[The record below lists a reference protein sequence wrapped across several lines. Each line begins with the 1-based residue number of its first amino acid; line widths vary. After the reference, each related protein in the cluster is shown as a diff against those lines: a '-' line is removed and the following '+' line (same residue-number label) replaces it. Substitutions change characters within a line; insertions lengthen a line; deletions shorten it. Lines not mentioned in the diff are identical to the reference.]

1 MRFFCPVCR
10 TSLLIYILQ
19 DIRARVLHSL
29 LVMEDKKAPKLQI
42 KQPGQSRYDMFYSF
56 TNEIARAA
64 RAWSRD
70 YLPRCYPLIM
80 CALVGPASVHI
91 LGDQEPCPDKR
102 RRLASESLRLVL
114 RCVARYWNIG
124 KVLLGKYWLTLLERN
139 GFLTT
144 APLDILEAQGK
155 FGSLIEES
163 HLQHAKEKFLPQW
176 RGLVEDSN

>member
-1 MRFFCPVCR
+1 MVIGFFCPVCG
-10 TSLLIYILQ
+10 TSLLIYVLQ
-19 DIRARVLHSL
+19 SVRARVLHSL
-29 LVMEDKKAPKLQI
+29 LAMEDKKAPELQI
-42 KQPGQSRYDMFYSF
+42 KQPVLNSLQPGQSRYDMFYAF

-91 LGDQEPCPDKR
+91 LGDQEPCPDTR

-114 RCVARYWNIG
+114 RCVAHYWNIG
-124 KVLLGKYWLTLLERN
+124 KVLLGKYWLTLLEPN

-144 APLDILEAQGK
+144 PL
-155 FGSLIEES
+155 
-163 HLQHAKEKFLPQW
+163 
-176 RGLVEDSN
+176 